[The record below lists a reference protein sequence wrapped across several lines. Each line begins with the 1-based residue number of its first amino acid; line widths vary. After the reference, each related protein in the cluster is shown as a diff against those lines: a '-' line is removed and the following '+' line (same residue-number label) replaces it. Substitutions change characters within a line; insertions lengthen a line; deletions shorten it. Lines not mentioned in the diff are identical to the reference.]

1 MGSLEF
7 ILVAAAVALYLPV
20 TITALLNLLF
30 WRSPSGRNE
39 VPAKSVSVLIPARN
53 EEETLAE
60 CVGAALDQVEAVAEI
75 LVYNDGSTDGTQEV
89 LDNLKEQHPGRVRQ
103 VKTHPL
109 PDGWAGKPHACQ
121 RLAEGAKGRWLLFI
135 DADTRLEPGAVQKL
149 VSAAETTDAN
159 MVSAWP
165 RIEMRSF
172 VERLFMPLLNFVVFS
187 LFPAPLARSRR
198 SPSLGIA
205 HGACILADRK
215 TYFELGGHSL
225 VRREMFEDTLL
236 AREWRQL
243 GENSQVIDGRDV
255 VAVRMYSSFTGIWN
269 GFSKNYYPAF
279 SAAFSFALFQL
290 YMAAAFVALPVAVSA
305 LVATGTL
312 AAEWLLVVPVS
323 LLPRMLLAVRFRHP
337 LWSALLHPLQVPVMI
352 ALGFRSWW
360 LVRFGRGVSWKG
372 RVYSGSDLKV
382 SHE

>member
-7 ILVAAAVALYLPV
+7 VLLVAAVVLYVPV
-20 TITALLNLLF
+20 TMTALLNLLL
-30 WRSPSGRNE
+30 WRSTTSWNK
-39 VPAKSVSVLIPARN
+39 VPARSVSVLIPARN
-53 EEETLAE
+53 EEETLVA
-60 CVGAALDQVEAVAEI
+60 CVEAALNQGEAVSEV
-75 LVYNDGSTDGTQEV
+75 LVYNDGSTDDTQDV
-89 LDNLKEQHPGRVRQ
+89 LDSLKARHPLKVRQ

-109 PDGWAGKPHACQ
+109 PNGWAGKPHACQ
-121 RLAEGAKGRWLLFI
+121 RLAGGASGRWLLFI
-135 DADTRLEPGAVQKL
+135 DADTRFEPGAVQKL
-149 VSAAETTDAN
+149 VSAAEATNAN

-165 RIEMRSF
+165 RIEMKSF
-172 VERLFMPLLNFVVFS
+172 AERLFMPLLNFIVFS

-255 VAVRMYSSFTGIWN
+255 VVVRMYSSFAGIWN

-290 YMAAAFVALPVAVSA
+290 YMATAYVALPVTASA
-305 LVATGTL
+305 LVITGTL
-312 AAEWLLVVPVS
+312 ATPWLLVVPAS
-323 LLPRMLLAVRFRHP
+323 LLPRVLLAIRFRHP
-337 LWSALLHPLQVPVMI
+337 LWSAILHPIQVPVMI

-360 LVRFGRGVSWKG
+360 LVKYGSGVTWKG
-372 RVYSGSDLKV
+372 RVYSGSDLTV